1 MGYLKFTVM
10 FVVLGLAGC
19 GMGRG
24 DTPPPEVNLETEE
37 IVITIGEEFI
47 PDDVATIDSFL
58 ELELE
63 Q

>member
-1 MGYLKFTVM
+1 MKYLKITAM
-10 FVVLGLAGC
+10 LVVLGLAGC

-47 PDDVATIDSFL
+47 PEDEGPIDSFL
-58 ELELE
+58 ELEP
-63 Q
+63 

>member
-1 MGYLKFTVM
+1 MRYLKFTVM
-10 FVVLGLAGC
+10 LVILGLAGC

>member
-10 FVVLGLAGC
+10 LVVLGLAGC

-58 ELELE
+58 ELER
-63 Q
+63 

>member
-1 MGYLKFTVM
+1 MRYLKLAVM
-10 FVVLGLAGC
+10 LAVLGLAGC

-47 PDDVATIDSFL
+47 PHEEGRNESFL
-58 ELELE
+58 QLE

>member
-1 MGYLKFTVM
+1 MRYLKLAVM
-10 FVVLGLAGC
+10 LAVLGLAGC

-47 PDDVATIDSFL
+47 PEGEEPSDSL
-58 ELELE
+58 LE
-63 Q
+63 QEQ

>member
-1 MGYLKFTVM
+1 MRYLKFTVM
-10 FVVLGLAGC
+10 LVILGLAGC

-37 IVITIGEEFI
+37 IMITIGEEFI
-47 PDDVATIDSFL
+47 PEGEGTIDSFL
-58 ELELE
+58 ELE